1 MRRSVHAIL
10 DRMPTARITFDD
22 IKDSADLAAQFR
34 SPAVELLDGRMVR
47 HGLPSAAV
55 VAAVVRLASAF
66 DAHGAS
72 LRVGVRDAVAAPPSD
87 LLRPEVSLARST
99 AAYARWL
106 GPPAA
111 ALALA
116 VLVVDG
122 VEVVSERLRRYALA
136 GVREVWVV
144 DAPAATA
151 TRYAAPHG
159 GRYTRRELLLPGE
172 PCAPDAV
179 PWLQVVPVPR
189 ERAAAALD
197 QASSRSISNDSPS
210 TSITSPGASRRLRRV
225 ST

>member
-1 MRRSVHAIL
+1 MLAA
-10 DRMPTARITFDD
+10 MPTARITFDD
-22 IKDSADLAAQFR
+22 LAASADLASQFR
-34 SPAVELLDGRMVR
+34 SPAVELIDGRLVR
-47 HGLPSAAV
+47 HALPSAAV

-66 DAHGAS
+66 DDLAAG
-72 LRVGVRDAVAAPPSD
+72 LRIGVRDAVAAPPCD
-87 LLRPEVSLARST
+87 LLRPDVSVARPT
-99 AAYARWL
+99 ASYARWPA
-106 GPPAA
+106 PPAY

-122 VEVVSERLRRYALA
+122 VDEEPERLRRYALA

-144 DAPAATA
+144 DALAATG
-151 TRYAAPHG
+151 TRYAVPHG

-172 PCAPDAV
+172 PCAPDEA

-189 ERAAAALD
+189 ERPITGRD
-197 QASSRSISNDSPS
+197 QASSSSISNDSPS